1 MAKRKKKQNLIYLS
15 LIIIVAAIIGGSWF
29 YSHHTREVSNS
40 YAVSETATLSSGA
53 RVYNSLSAI
62 QRANLPDQAL
72 VKVNRYYLTSN
83 DNDDTYAR
91 INYNGKNYFIRA
103 TDIELKMNNE
113 INCYLT
119 QSGLP
124 HAKITKAKITK
135 QISSIFEQ
143 RGYSTSS
150 GNPRGVVIHDTG
162 NENSTISS
170 EVSYMKQNYSSTRVF
185 VHTFIDNQQI
195 INIADTKYMA
205 EGAGPYANPYF
216 IQFEM
221 PHEYT
226 AASFANQLGNAA
238 YYTAYILKQNN
249 LPVTKG
255 TKDGGGT
262 VWTHAMISSYLGG
275 TDHEDPI
282 SYWSTS
288 ARKLF
293 GTTYN
298 INNFVEL
305 VQAYYNQ
312 M

>member
-83 DNDDTYAR
+83 DNDDTYAWL
-91 INYNGKNYFIRA
+91 NYNGKNYFVRA

-113 INCYLT
+113 INNYLS

-124 HAKITKAKITK
+124 HAKITK

-195 INIADTKYMA
+195 LNIADTKYMA

-216 IQFEM
+216 VQFEM

-282 SYWSTS
+282 SYWSTT

>member
-1 MAKRKKKQNLIYLS
+1 MAKIKKKQNLIYIS
-15 LIIIVAAIIGGSWF
+15 LVVIVATIIGGSWF

-103 TDIELKMNNE
+103 ADIDLKMNNE
-113 INCYLT
+113 INSYLT

-124 HAKITKAKITK
+124 HAKITK

-170 EVSYMKQNYSSTRVF
+170 EVSYMKQNYSSTKVF

-216 IQFEM
+216 VQFEM

>member
-91 INYNGKNYFIRA
+91 LNYNGKNYFVRA

-113 INCYLT
+113 INNYLS

-124 HAKITKAKITK
+124 HAKITK

-185 VHTFIDNQQI
+185 VHTFIGNQQI
-195 INIADTKYMA
+195 LNIADTKYMA

-216 IQFEM
+216 VQFEM

-282 SYWSTS
+282 SYWSTT

>member
-91 INYNGKNYFIRA
+91 INYNGKNYFVRA

-113 INCYLT
+113 INSYLT

-124 HAKITKAKITK
+124 HAKITK

-143 RGYSTSS
+143 RGYSTLS
-150 GNPRGVVIHDTG
+150 GNPHGVVIHDTG

-216 IQFEM
+216 VQFEM

>member
-40 YAVSETATLSSGA
+40 YAVSETATLSSSA
-53 RVYNSLSAI
+53 RIYNSLSAI
-62 QRANLPDQAL
+62 QRVNLPDQAL

-83 DNDDTYAR
+83 DNDDTYAQ
-91 INYNGKNYFIRA
+91 INYNGKNYFVRA

-113 INCYLT
+113 INSYLT

-124 HAKITKAKITK
+124 HAKITK
-135 QISSIFEQ
+135 QILSIFEQ

-150 GNPRGVVIHDTG
+150 GVPRGVVIHDTG
-162 NENSTISS
+162 NENTTTNS
-170 EVSYMKQNYSSTRVF
+170 EVSYMKQNYSSTQVF

-195 INIADTKYMA
+195 LNIADTKYMA
-205 EGAGPYANPYF
+205 EGAGPNANPYF
-216 IQFEM
+216 VQFEM

-282 SYWSTS
+282 SYWSTT

-298 INNFVEL
+298 IDSFVEL

>member
-15 LIIIVAAIIGGSWF
+15 LILIVTAGIGGSWF
-29 YSHHTREVSNS
+29 YSRHTREVSNS

-53 RVYNSLSAI
+53 KAYTSLSAI
-62 QRANLPDQAL
+62 RQVNLPLQAS
-72 VKVNRYYLTSN
+72 VKVNRYYLTAD
-83 DNDDTYAR
+83 DNDATYAR
-91 INYNGKNYFIRA
+91 INYQGKNYFVKA
-103 TDIELKMNNE
+103 SDIELKMNNE
-113 INCYLT
+113 INQYLS
-119 QSGLP
+119 QAGLP
-124 HAKITKAKITK
+124 HANITK
-135 QISSIFEQ
+135 QISRIFEQ
-143 RGYSTSS
+143 RAYSTSS

-162 NENSTISS
+162 TENTTVSS
-170 EVSYMKQNYSSTRVF
+170 EVSYMKQNYSSTMVF

-195 INIADTKYMA
+195 LNIADTKYMA
-205 EGAGPYANPYF
+205 EGAGTKANPYF
-216 IQFEM
+216 VQFEM

-226 AASFANQLGNAA
+226 AVSFANQLGNAA
-238 YYTAYILKQNN
+238 YYTAYILKKNN

-262 VWTHAMISSYLGG
+262 VWTHAMVSSYLGG

-293 GTTYN
+293 GTTYT

>member
-40 YAVSETATLSSGA
+40 YAVSETATLSSDA

-91 INYNGKNYFIRA
+91 ITYNGKNYFIRA

-113 INCYLT
+113 INSYLT
-119 QSGLP
+119 QSGRP
-124 HAKITKAKITK
+124 HAKITK

-185 VHTFIDNQQI
+185 VHTFIGNQQI
-195 INIADTKYMA
+195 LNIADTKYMA

-216 IQFEM
+216 VQFEM

-282 SYWSTS
+282 SYWSTT

>member
-91 INYNGKNYFIRA
+91 LNYNGKNYFVRA

-113 INCYLT
+113 INNYLS

-124 HAKITKAKITK
+124 HAKITK

-216 IQFEM
+216 VQFEM

-262 VWTHAMISSYLGG
+262 VWTHEMISSYLGG

-282 SYWSTS
+282 SYWSTT

>member
-40 YAVSETATLSSGA
+40 YAVSETATLSSDA

-91 INYNGKNYFIRA
+91 ITYNGKNYFVRA

-113 INCYLT
+113 INSYLT

-124 HAKITKAKITK
+124 HAKITK

-185 VHTFIDNQQI
+185 VHTFIGNQQI
-195 INIADTKYMA
+195 LNIADTKYMA

-216 IQFEM
+216 VQFEM

-262 VWTHAMISSYLGG
+262 VWTHAMISSYIGG

-282 SYWSTS
+282 SYWSTT

>member
-40 YAVSETATLSSGA
+40 YAVSETATLSSSA
-53 RVYNSLSAI
+53 RIYNSLSAI
-62 QRANLPDQAL
+62 QRVNLPDQAL

-83 DNDDTYAR
+83 DNDDTYAQ
-91 INYNGKNYFIRA
+91 INYNGKNYFVRA

-113 INCYLT
+113 INSYLT

-124 HAKITKAKITK
+124 HAKITK
-135 QISSIFEQ
+135 QILSIFEQ

-195 INIADTKYMA
+195 LNIADTKYMA

-216 IQFEM
+216 VQFEM

-282 SYWSTS
+282 SYWSTT

>member
-91 INYNGKNYFIRA
+91 INYNGKNYFVRA

-113 INCYLT
+113 INSYLT

-124 HAKITKAKITK
+124 HAKITK

-216 IQFEM
+216 VQFEM

>member
-1 MAKRKKKQNLIYLS
+1 MARRKKKQNLIYLS
-15 LIIIVAAIIGGSWF
+15 LVVIVAAIIGGSWF

-91 INYNGKNYFIRA
+91 LNYNGKNYFVRA

-113 INCYLT
+113 INNYLS

-124 HAKITKAKITK
+124 HAKITK

-150 GNPRGVVIHDTG
+150 GNPCGVVIHDTG

-195 INIADTKYMA
+195 LNIADTKYMA

-216 IQFEM
+216 VQFEM

-282 SYWSTS
+282 PYWSTA